1 MKALLRTVFLHQEGK
16 VRAML
21 RAALKHGIRN
31 PESGIRKRNHGNGIT
46 ETETET
52 ESGKEGFKIIIIM
65 MMMMM
70 MMIIIVIIIN
80 KTEKIRL

>member
-1 MKALLRTVFLHQEGK
+1 MES
-16 VRAML
+16 
-21 RAALKHGIRN
+21 GIRN
-31 PESGIRKRNHGNGIT
+31 PESGNRIT

-52 ESGKEGFKIIIIM
+52 ESGKEGCKIIIIIM

-70 MMIIIVIIIN
+70 MIIIITTIIIIN